1 MNNPHARLPPL
12 NALRVFHTVV
22 RHRSFRSAAEEL
34 SVSPQ
39 AVSQQIKLL
48 EDALGAELFERRGRA
63 IEPNEKAILLAH
75 FVQAAFDELTEG
87 VRRVAKSDTRN
98 RINVNASPYFATRYL
113 LDRINRFRD
122 IAPDADLRLT
132 TMVELPDF
140 VADDVDVAIQ
150 WGFGGWKGCES
161 TLLLHDYKVI
171 CCTPDIARRLSGP
184 DDLRTMPLLHPVLS
198 AELWPNVLCHL
209 GVHNRSGKNDIQLA
223 DAATMRRATLA
234 GLGIGLLS
242 TIDASEDLKLG
253 KLVAPF
259 GQEVMH
265 RMPTSQIPGFY
276 LVLPKAHRR
285 VKTIATFCRWI
296 EAEDWLAADDQEFRR
311 LPGRAAADA
320 DK

>member
-1 MNNPHARLPPL
+1 MTTAHARLPPL
-12 NALRVFHTVV
+12 NALRVFHIVV
-22 RHRSFRSAAEEL
+22 RHRSFRSAADEL

-48 EDALGAELFERRGRA
+48 EDQLGAELFERKGRA

-75 FVQAAFDELTEG
+75 FVQAAFDELEEG
-87 VRRVAKSDTRN
+87 VRRVAKSDTRT
-98 RINVNASPYFATRYL
+98 RINLNASPYFATRYL

-132 TMVELPDF
+132 TMVDLPDF

-150 WGFGGWKGCES
+150 WGFGDWKGHEA
-161 TLLLHDYKVI
+161 TLLMYDYKVI

-198 AELWPNVLCHL
+198 ADLWPNVLRYL
-209 GVHNRSGKNDIQLA
+209 GLEERSGKADIQLQ

-234 GLGIGLLS
+234 GLGVGLIS
-242 TIDASEDLKLG
+242 TIDAAEDLKLG

-259 GQEVMH
+259 GQDVM
-265 RMPTSQIPGFY
+265 RQMPREQVPGFY

-296 EAEDWLAADDQEFRR
+296 ESENWLVPDDKELRHLAGHAGADN
-311 LPGRAAADA
+311 GG
-320 DK
+320 